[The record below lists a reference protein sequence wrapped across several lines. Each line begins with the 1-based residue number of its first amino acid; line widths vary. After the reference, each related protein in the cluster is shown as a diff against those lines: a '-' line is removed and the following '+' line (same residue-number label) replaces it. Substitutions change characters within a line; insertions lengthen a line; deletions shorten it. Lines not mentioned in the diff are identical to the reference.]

1 MCCFARSGYETARC
15 SGCYTMSMDH
25 TAARAQWLAR
35 LASHLAA
42 RQSAILQAWRRR
54 VDADPELTT
63 PASLPRAQFND
74 HIPAILE
81 SFAQRLHHGL
91 RHGSVAT
98 SQEHTAD
105 AKAHGLQRWQ
115 QGYRLRE
122 VTREWGHLQ
131 RCLLDE
137 LQAYSGTHS
146 EVDPAVLHDAYRGL
160 VELCS
165 EGISESTT
173 QYFQLEQIEA
183 VGQVRDLSQTL
194 DELRAL
200 EQERAQLWR
209 QAAHDL
215 RGNFGVV
222 ANATAG
228 LTLQAVPE
236 PMREAF
242 FRLLQKSV
250 SSVHSMLDDVM
261 SLARLQAGQEQ
272 RRLDSFD
279 ASSLLREMCE
289 GFQVLAR
296 ERGLF
301 LHVEG
306 PDRLEVVG
314 DPIKVR
320 RITQNLILNALK
332 YTQEGGIAVGWG
344 DKRAGDV
351 ERWFLTVSDTGPGIH
366 AGPGA
371 PIAEALEAATQEASQ
386 SAQLESVPGVS
397 AAKAREAEK
406 ARDVRPAHQE
416 RGEGIGLS
424 IVKRLCD
431 LLDGSVEVES
441 SAGEGTVFRVLLP
454 RHYPARPIPS

>member
-1 MCCFARSGYETARC
+1 METPLRRLLHWEP
-15 SGCYTMSMDH
+15 MDS
-25 TAARAQWLAR
+25 TAAHAQWLAG
-35 LASHLAA
+35 LAAHLAA
-42 RQSAILQAWRRR
+42 RQTAILKAWRSY

-81 SFAQRLHHGL
+81 TFAQRLRRGL
-91 RHGSVAT
+91 PGGTVDT
-98 SQEHTAD
+98 TGELTED
-105 AKAHGLQRWQ
+105 AEAHGLQRWQ

-137 LQAYSGTHS
+137 LKIYADTRSDVHP
-146 EVDPAVLHDAYRGL
+146 DVLHAAYRGL
-160 VELCS
+160 VALCS
-165 EGISESTT
+165 EGISDSTV

-183 VGQVRDLSQTL
+183 IGQARDLSQTL

-200 EQERAQLWR
+200 EQERAELWR

-215 RGNFGVV
+215 RGTLGVV

-236 PMREAF
+236 PMRAEF

-272 RRLDSFD
+272 RRLAPFD
-279 ASSLLREMCE
+279 AAPLLREMSD
-289 GFQVLAR
+289 GFQGLAR

-301 LHVEG
+301 LHAKG
-306 PDRLEVVG
+306 LDRLEVVG
-314 DPIKVR
+314 DAIKVR
-320 RITQNLILNALK
+320 RIAQNLTLNALK
-332 YTQEGGIAVGWG
+332 YTQAGGVTVNWG
-344 DKRAGDV
+344 DSRADDP
-351 ERWFLTVSDTGPGIH
+351 ERWVMSVEDTGPGIH

-371 PIAEALEAATQEASQ
+371 PIAEALEAATQEA
-386 SAQLESVPGVS
+386 AQTERRESVTGPQSVGVVES
-397 AAKAREAEK
+397 RK
-406 ARDVRPAHQE
+406 DHRPVHQE
-416 RGEGIGLS
+416 QGEGIGLS

-431 LLDGSVEVES
+431 LLDASVEVES
-441 SAGEGTVFRVLLP
+441 TAGKGTVFRVLFP
-454 RHYPARPIPS
+454 RKYPDFTASARA